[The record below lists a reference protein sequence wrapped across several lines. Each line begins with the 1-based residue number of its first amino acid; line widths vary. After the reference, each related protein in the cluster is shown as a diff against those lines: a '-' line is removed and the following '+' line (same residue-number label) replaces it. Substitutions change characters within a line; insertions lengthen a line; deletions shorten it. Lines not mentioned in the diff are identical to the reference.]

1 MTPNPLQCTVRC
13 CQLALLA
20 ALAVSACGRSR
31 PQPPAAAAA
40 AAPDAAVGLAA
51 DASPAAPAVDV
62 TLADATPV
70 VDGAAAYQKY
80 CALCHGPEAKGYAAD
95 NAPSLVSKTFAETAT
110 DAFLIASITQGRP
123 GTAMAA
129 YGQAHGGPLDPA
141 TVMAIVQH
149 LKKGAPPPLN
159 LPQAPA
165 EGDARRGEAIY
176 TLKCAQ
182 CHGTEQQRAT
192 AVHLFNPL
200 FLEQAH
206 DQYLYYAVANGR
218 PGTPMEAWRGKL
230 TEEQIGDVVVYLRSK
245 AKPNSAAP
253 LPPGM
258 QPAPDWPS
266 SPVIHPNGQHAEFT
280 LKDDR
285 LVSPEQVHR
294 ALQQKRRIVI
304 LDARAPSDYLRLH
317 IPGSMSLP
325 YYDMRNIDKV
335 PNDGTWVIAYCACPH
350 HASGEVVDALRK
362 RGYKHTAVMDEGIF
376 AYQHKKFEV
385 VAAPD
390 AAPTPAPPPDIHP
403 THGPVPGVP
412 AVVPPPPVPRDAPP
426 PARGR

>member
-1 MTPNPLQCTVRC
+1 MTPRRAHRFCAVSLWAAV
-13 CQLALLA
+13 LA
-20 ALAVSACGRSR
+20 AAGCAKS
-31 PQPPAAAAA
+31 PP
-40 AAPDAAVGLAA
+40 PPP
-51 DASPAAPAVDV
+51 PAAPAADTSVSLAVDV
-62 TLADATPV
+62 TTVALAAPV
-70 VDGAAAYQKY
+70 TLAGAEPPIDGAAAYQKY
-80 CALCHGPEAKGYAAD
+80 CALCHGPQAQGYAAD

-110 DAFLIASITQGRP
+110 EAFLTASIAQGRP

-129 YGQAHGGPLDPA
+129 YGKAHGGPLSPEEIA
-141 TVMAIVQH
+141 AIVRH

-159 LPQAPA
+159 LPDAPA
-165 EGDARRGEAIY
+165 TGDARRGEAIY

-192 AVHLFNPL
+192 AVHLFNPVL
-200 FLEQAH
+200 LDQAS

-218 PGTPMEAWRGKL
+218 PGTPMEGWRGKL

-245 AKPNSAAP
+245 AKPTAPAP
-253 LPPGM
+253 LPPGL
-258 QPAPDWPS
+258 QPAETWTT
-266 SPVIHPNGQHAEFT
+266 SPVIHPEGKHAEFT

-285 LVSPEQVHR
+285 LVSPEAVHQ

-317 IPGSMSLP
+317 IPGSMPMP
-325 YYDMRNIDKV
+325 YYDLRNIDKV

-362 RGYKHTAVMDEGIF
+362 RGYKRTAVMDEGIY

-385 VAAPD
+385 VTAPD
-390 AAPTPAPPPDIHP
+390 AAPNPAPPPDIHP
-403 THGPVPGVP
+403 GHAQPP
-412 AVVPPPPVPRDAPP
+412 ATPQLRPPVQPAGSPSAPGAPR
-426 PARGR
+426 